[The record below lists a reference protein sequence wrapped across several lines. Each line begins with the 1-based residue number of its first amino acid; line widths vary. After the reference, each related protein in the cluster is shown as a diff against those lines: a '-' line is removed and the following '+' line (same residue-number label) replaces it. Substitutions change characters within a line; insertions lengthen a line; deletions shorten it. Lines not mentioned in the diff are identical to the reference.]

1 MKMKKFLLMS
11 SLAAILFTACESS
24 SEVKEADVPQAV
36 KSALMAK
43 YPGAQVTEWE
53 TEKEDGKMIYE
64 AKFKDGDK
72 KKKVHIAADGS
83 SVTDDD

>member
-1 MKMKKFLLMS
+1 MKLKKFLMIS
-11 SLAAILFTACESS
+11 SLGALLFTACESS

-36 KSALMAK
+36 KSAFMAK
-43 YPGAQVTEWE
+43 YPAAQAIKWK

-72 KKKVHIAADGS
+72 EKEVHITPDGS
-83 SVTDDD
+83 SVTDED